1 MGRLERRLR
10 RSGLRAAPAEGGDE
24 GGEWQ
29 PEPSL
34 LVPLAD
40 ARAAAALGR
49 AFRQNAVLW
58 VPRRGRVRL
67 LLLR

>member
-1 MGRLERRLR
+1 MHRLKHRLR
-10 RSGLRAAPAEGGDE
+10 RSGVRGTPAEGGDE
-24 GGEWQ
+24 SGLWR
-29 PEPSL
+29 PEPSV
-34 LVPLAD
+34 LVPMAD

-49 AFRQNAVLW
+49 ALRQNAVLW